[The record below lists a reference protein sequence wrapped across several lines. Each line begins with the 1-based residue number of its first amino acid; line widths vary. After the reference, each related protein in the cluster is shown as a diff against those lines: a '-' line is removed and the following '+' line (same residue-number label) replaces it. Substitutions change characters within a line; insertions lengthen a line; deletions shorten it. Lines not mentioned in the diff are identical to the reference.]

1 MAQYNPWPYQQ
12 FCEDKIMEL
21 PNIGLFLDMGMGK
34 TVLTLTALFKLK
46 YHRFALRKALVIAP
60 KKVAEDTWTSEAAKW
75 DHLSRLR
82 VSPVLGTEK
91 QRLAALDVTADVY
104 VLGRDN
110 TCWLVQHY
118 GHDWPF
124 DVVVL
129 DESSSFKSHQAKRF
143 KALRTV
149 RPKIKR
155 LIELTGTPAPHGL
168 MDLWAQLY
176 LLDGGQRLGRTISC
190 YRDAWFLP
198 DKRSRTTVFS
208 YKPKDGADAE
218 IREAI
223 SDICI
228 SLRAEDYLA
237 LPECMYQDI
246 PVVLDAKA
254 QQAYDRLERD
264 ALLEIQD
271 EEAIITAGT
280 AGVLTNKL
288 LQLCNGAC
296 YDEDGNAQVIHDAK
310 IEAFL
315 ETVEQLNGEHAL
327 VFYNFKHDLDR
338 LLAALDKS
346 KLRVRVYRG
355 PEDGAA
361 WNAGEVDLLLAHPAS
376 CCYGLNLQAGGR
388 HIIWFGLTWA
398 LEQYQQANARL
409 YRQGQDKPVMIHHLL
424 VKGGVD
430 EDVMAS
436 LNAKDDTQEG
446 LLAALRARIEKAKG
460 GLVA

>member
-46 YHRFALRKALVIAP
+46 YHRFAMRKALVIAP

-198 DKRSRTTVFS
+198 DKRSRTTIFS

-436 LNAKDDTQEG
+436 LKAKDDTQEE

>member
-1 MAQYNPWPYQQ
+1 MQYNPWPYQQ

-46 YHRFALRKALVIAP
+46 YHRFAMHKALVIAP
-60 KKVAEDTWTSEAAKW
+60 KKVAEDTWTSEVAKW

-91 QRLAALDVTADVY
+91 QRLAALETPADVY

-149 RPKIKR
+149 RPKIRR

-190 YRDAWFLP
+190 YRDMWFLP
-198 DKRSRTTVFS
+198 DKRSRTTIFS
-208 YKPKDGADAE
+208 YKPKEGADAE
-218 IREAI
+218 IRETI

-246 PVVLDAKA
+246 SVVLDAKA

-264 ALLEIQD
+264 ALLEVQD
-271 EEAIITAGT
+271 EEAVITAGT

-315 ETVEQLNGEHAL
+315 ETVEQLGGEHAL

-338 LLAALDKS
+338 LLVALDKS
-346 KLRVRVYRG
+346 KLRVRVYHG

-436 LNAKDDTQEG
+436 LKAKDDTQEE

>member
-1 MAQYNPWPYQQ
+1 MAEYTPWPYQQ

-21 PNIGLFLDMGMGK
+21 PSLGLFLDMGMGK
-34 TVLTLTALFKLK
+34 TVLTLTALYKLK
-46 YHRFALRKALVIAP
+46 YHRFAMRRALVIAP
-60 KKVAEDTWTSEAAKW
+60 KKVAEDTWTAEAAKW

-91 QRLAALDVTADVY
+91 QRIAALQAPADVY

-110 TCWLVQHY
+110 TQWLVKY
-118 GHDWPF
+118 CGFDWPF

-143 KALRTV
+143 KALRSV
-149 RPKIKR
+149 RPKIR
-155 LIELTGTPAPHGL
+155 RVIELTGTPAPHGL
-168 MDLWAQLY
+168 MDLWSQVY
-176 LLDGGQRLGRTISC
+176 LLDGGKRLGRTISC
-190 YRDAWFLP
+190 YRDMWFVP
-198 DKRSRTTVFS
+198 DKRSRSAVFS
-208 YKPKDGADAE
+208 YKPREGAEAE

-228 SLRAEDYLA
+228 SLRAEDYLT

-246 PVVLDAKA
+246 PVVLDPKA
-254 QQAYDRLERD
+254 QQAYNRLERD
-264 ALLEIQD
+264 ALLEIPD
-271 EEAIITAGT
+271 EDAVITAGT
-280 AGVLTNKL
+280 AGVLTGKL

-296 YDEDGNAQVIHDAK
+296 YDEDGGVQLIHNAK
-310 IEAFL
+310 IEAFM
-315 ETVEQLNGEHAL
+315 ETVESLGGEHAL

-338 LLAALDKS
+338 LLAALGKTG
-346 KLRVRVYRG
+346 LRVRVYHD

-409 YRQGQDKPVMIHHLL
+409 YRQGQDKPVMIHHLI
-424 VKGGVD
+424 VKGGMD
-430 EDVMAS
+430 ENVMAL
-436 LNAKDDTQEG
+436 LNARDDTQEG

-460 GLVA
+460 GAVA